1 MTKYVHIVYVHPVEL
16 GKPNLYKVKR
26 EEEFNTRED
35 ALMWAEFYNQHRDN
49 WNINGWLENGNG
61 FEAVYYGKVNDATGE
76 LV

>member
-16 GKPNLYKVKR
+16 GEPNLYKVKR

-35 ALMWAEFYNQHRDN
+35 ALMWARFYNQHRDN
-49 WNINGWLENGNG
+49 WNIKG

>member
-1 MTKYVHIVYVHPVEL
+1 MYISFMFTPWNWVS
-16 GKPNLYKVKR
+16 PNLYKVKR

-35 ALMWAEFYNQHRDN
+35 ALMWAGFYNQHRDN